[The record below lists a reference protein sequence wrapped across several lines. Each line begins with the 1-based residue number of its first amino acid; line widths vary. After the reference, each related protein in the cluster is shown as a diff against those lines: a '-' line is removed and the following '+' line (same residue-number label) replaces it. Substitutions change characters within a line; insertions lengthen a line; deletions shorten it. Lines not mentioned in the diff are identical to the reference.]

1 MPGPLTEPID
11 VVEQLF
17 WFCFEAARLELLFP
31 VFSFALWNM
40 AFLKSLIG
48 AGFTK
53 MPFWAPSTFSFTF
66 AIVKADVGGL
76 APLES
81 YLI

>member
-1 MPGPLTEPID
+1 
-11 VVEQLF
+11 
-17 WFCFEAARLELLFP
+17 
-31 VFSFALWNM
+31 M